1 MEDEDLMGMGMPP
14 EEPMMDEPMSDDMP
28 MDETP
33 PMFDMETMMGNFMD
47 MPQERR
53 DIATRLL
60 ASPAIALIDE
70 ILGQPTLARLATQLG
85 EPIPITPES
94 DTAPTP
100 MEGEGMM
107 APAPMEDEEAPAP
120 LV

>member
-14 EEPMMDEPMSDDMP
+14 EEGAMPAEMPMDMP

-70 ILGQPTLARLATQLG
+70 ILGQPTLTRLATQLG
-85 EPIPITPES
+85 EPIPLTPEAE
-94 DTAPTP
+94 TPAP

-107 APAPMEDEEAPAP
+107 APAPMAEEEVPAP

>member
-14 EEPMMDEPMSDDMP
+14 EGSMEEPAAEPMP

-70 ILGQPTLARLATQLG
+70 ILGQPTLTRLATQLG
-85 EPIPITPES
+85 EPIPVTPES
-94 DTAPTP
+94 DMAPTP

-107 APAPMEDEEAPAP
+107 APAPMAEEEAPAP